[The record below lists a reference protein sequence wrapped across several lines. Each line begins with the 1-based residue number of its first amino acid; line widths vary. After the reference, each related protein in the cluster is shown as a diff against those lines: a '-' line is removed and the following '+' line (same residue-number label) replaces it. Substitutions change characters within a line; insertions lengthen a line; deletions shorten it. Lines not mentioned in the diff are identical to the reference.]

1 MYVCSCNVITS
12 FQIRQAIAQLRQADP
27 MRVLTPGLIYRTL
40 GFRPKCGSCLPH
52 VSLLIAAA
60 EAEGVPLSMVD
71 DLDDFEYAE
80 SA

>member
-12 FQIRQAIAQLRQADP
+12 YEIRQAIARLRNADP

-40 GFRPKCGSCLPH
+40 GYRPKCGSCLPH
-52 VSLLIAAA
+52 VSQLIAAA
-60 EAEGVPLSMVD
+60 EEEGVALVLEDDVD
-71 DLDDFEYAE
+71 FPYAE

>member
-1 MYVCSCNVITS
+1 MYVCSCNVITAH
-12 FQIRQAIAQLRQADP
+12 QIKHAIAQLRETDP
-27 MRVLTPGLIYRTL
+27 VRVLTPGLIYRFL

-60 EAEGVPLSMVD
+60 EEVGVPLLFED
-71 DLDDFEYAE
+71 DPDYDYAQ